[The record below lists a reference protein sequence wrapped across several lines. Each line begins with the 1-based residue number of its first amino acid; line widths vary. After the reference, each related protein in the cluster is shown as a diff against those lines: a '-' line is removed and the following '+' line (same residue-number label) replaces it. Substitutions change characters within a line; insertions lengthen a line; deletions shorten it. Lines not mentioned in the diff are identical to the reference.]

1 MIQHTSEP
9 GPGGIATA
17 VATRGGRLEALL
29 PAIEAAV
36 ATLERERDEA
46 REALGELRIAYQALL
61 ARFEESQR
69 ARDALAAQ
77 QTGLRE
83 ELAETARQLDGLIR
97 VLRR

>member
-1 MIQHTSEP
+1 VIDQTTEP
-9 GPGGIATA
+9 GPGAATA
-17 VATRGGRLEALL
+17 VATGGGRLEALL

>member
-1 MIQHTSEP
+1 MSEP
-9 GPGGIATA
+9 VPGGAAIA
-17 VATRGGRLEALL
+17 VAAGGGRFEALL

-36 ATLERERDEA
+36 TALERERDEA
-46 REALGELRIAYQALL
+46 REALGELRVAYQALL